1 MAYDKTFPEYATR
14 VIRVT
19 GVLAAIATVVCY
31 ILWDWEEAVGA
42 AGGAAFQILFMM
54 FLRWKYVRWSEA
66 GKEPDAIDV
75 RLVGFTGA
83 RLFFEIAFCILV
95 AIFLETAVV
104 GFLIGLLSL
113 TVASVVDK
121 IISVIKE

>member
-1 MAYDKTFPEYATR
+1 MPYDKTFPEYATR

-19 GVLAAIATVVCY
+19 WMLASLSSIACY
-31 ILWDWEEAVGA
+31 FLWDWKE
-42 AGGAAFQILFMM
+42 AGGVLGGALFQVLFMM
-54 FLRWKYVRWSEA
+54 FLRWKYVRWSEKGRA
-66 GKEPDAIDV
+66 PDEIGV

-83 RLFFEIAFCILV
+83 RLFFEIGFCVVV
-95 AIFLETAVV
+95 AIFLDTAVI

-113 TVASVVDK
+113 TVASIVDK

>member
-1 MAYDKTFPEYATR
+1 MYDKTFPLYATR

-19 GVLAAIATVVCY
+19 AVLAVIATISCY
-31 ILWDWEEAVGA
+31 VLWDWEEAVGA
-42 AGGAAFQILFMM
+42 IAGSVFQILFML

-66 GKEPDAIDV
+66 GKEPDDIGV

-83 RLFFEIAFCILV
+83 RLFFEIAFCVLV
-95 AIFLETAVV
+95 AIFLRTAVI

-113 TVASVVDK
+113 TIASVLDK

>member
-1 MAYDKTFPEYATR
+1 MYDKTFPEYATR

-19 GVLAAIATVVCY
+19 WMLASISALACY
-31 ILWDWEEAVGA
+31 FLWDWKE
-42 AGGAAFQILFMM
+42 AGGVLMGALFQVLFMM

-66 GKEPDAIDV
+66 GREPDDIGV

-83 RLFFEIAFCILV
+83 RLFFEIGFCVVV
-95 AIFLETAVV
+95 AIFLDTAVI

-113 TVASVVDK
+113 TMASIVDK